1 MDVKIK
7 VDLPFTS
14 RECKRCKRQF
24 GPDMFTKTSSP
35 FFVKGYTDICNDC
48 LKDYL
53 VKYDFNWEKVDKLCQ
68 YLDIPFIPKEF
79 ERIREEHGDDCFT
92 RYAEFFQELDYEGL
106 NWGDYFKE
114 FKKLKEAGFLK
125 DELPLLQDQHRRQLQ
140 EKWGFNYDDEALFY
154 LEGLYEGLLTTQ
166 NITGSLQIDQA
177 LKLCKISYEL
187 DMRIQGG
194 ATDIDKLIGSYEKLV
209 KIAEFTPK
217 NTKNA
222 GDFDSVGELIKW
234 LEKRGFVN
242 QYYDNVTR
250 DIVDETI
257 KNVQTYNRRLYTH
270 ESDISE
276 QINERISNLK
286 TVEAENDF
294 YNIDNEIDLDAF
306 ESKGFSIDLENEEFE
321 AEV

>member
-1 MDVKIK
+1 MDVKVK

-14 RECKRCKRQF
+14 RECKRCKRQL
-24 GPDMFTKTSSP
+24 GPHMFTKTSSP

-79 ERIREEHGDDCFT
+79 ERIREEHGDDCFA

-106 NWGDYFKE
+106 NWGDYCKE

-125 DELPLLQDQHRRQLQ
+125 DELPLLQDQHRRELQ

-257 KNVQTYNRRLYTH
+257 KNVQAYNRRLYTH

-276 QINERISNLK
+276 QINERINNLK

-306 ESKGFSIDLENEEFE
+306 ESKGFSIDLEDEEFE